1 MSAERKNIR
10 LSEGA
15 IPGIRLASRVAGRGR
30 QSFPAS
36 FRGAAKN
43 MDTQFWKH
51 PHWKEVWK
59 ESRIFAYCLLAAGL
73 GAAVGS
79 HSWAAKPPIQ
89 SVSAASYAPA
99 GLESTFAPVVE
110 RALPAVVNI
119 SSSKTTKTSEVMPG
133 QMEPFFRQ
141 FFGQQFGGDGQQFFG
156 DENPGNSG
164 QRRGNRGTMP
174 RNRTEHSLGSGVI
187 VRSDGYLLTNN
198 HVIDG
203 ANEVTVTLGD
213 KREFKAKVIGTD
225 PKTDIAVLKI
235 DASNLPTLPLADS
248 AKSRVGDIVLAMG
261 NPFGLG
267 QTVTMGIISA
277 EGRNNLGIEDYEDFI
292 QTDAP
297 INPGNSGG
305 ALLNTRGELV
315 GINTAILAN
324 NGGNQGVGFAVPMNL
339 AHSVMT
345 QVMDHGKVVRG
356 YLGVVPENITPA
368 LAKAF
373 NVSGSQNGVLIGD
386 VTADAPAGKAGIQ
399 RGDVVT
405 EVNGEKIDT
414 ANQLRMRISLM
425 SPGATANLKVLHDGS
440 EKTVAVKL
448 GELPGTAA
456 RATEHNEQ
464 GGAASSLEGVTVEPL
479 DSQTAREMRLPA
491 SVHGV
496 VASDV
501 EQGSAA
507 WEAGLR
513 QGDVI
518 QEVNRKPVASVD
530 QFDSALKNASG
541 GSTLLLVNRNG
552 FTQFIAIQK

>member
-1 MSAERKNIR
+1 MDNQEKQTFWNR
-10 LSEGA
+10 
-15 IPGIRLASRVAGRGR
+15 AGRNL
-30 QSFPAS
+30 
-36 FRGAAKN
+36 RGSGIL
-43 MDTQFWKH
+43 
-51 PHWKEVWK
+51 K
-59 ESRIFAYCLLAAGL
+59 ESRIFAYVLLAAGL
-73 GAAVGS
+73 GAAVGA
-79 HSWAAKPPIQ
+79 HSWAARPPIQ
-89 SVSAASYAPA
+89 AVSAATYAPIT
-99 GLESTFAPVVE
+99 LETGFAPVVN

-119 SSSKTTKTSEVMPG
+119 SSSKTTKTSEAIPSEMDPL
-133 QMEPFFRQ
+133 FRQ
-141 FFGQQFGGDGQQFFG
+141 FFGQQFFGGDDNDGGSQM
-156 DENPGNSG
+156 PG
-164 QRRGNRGTMP
+164 QRRGGNRFNMP
-174 RNRTEHSLGSGVI
+174 RSRTEHSLGSGVI

-203 ANEVTVTLGD
+203 ANEVTVTLDD
-213 KREFKAKVIGTD
+213 KREFKAKVVGTD

-235 DASNLPTLPLADS
+235 DATNLPTLPLADS
-248 AKSRVGDIVLAMG
+248 SKSHVGDIVLAMG

-305 ALLNTRGELV
+305 ALINVRGELV

-345 QVMDHGKVVRG
+345 QVMEHGKVVRG

-368 LAKAF
+368 LASAF
-373 NVSGSQNGVLIGD
+373 NLKGSQNGVLIGD
-386 VTADAPAGKAGIQ
+386 VTADAPAGKAGIK
-399 RGDVVT
+399 RGDVIT

-425 SPGATANLKVLHDGS
+425 PPGSEANLKVLHDGS

-448 GELPGTAA
+448 GELPGTSA
-456 RATEHNEQ
+456 RVTGHGEE
-464 GGAASSLEGVTVEPL
+464 GGTKSALEGVTVEPL
-479 DSQTAREMRLPA
+479 DAQTAQELKLPENT
-491 SVHGV
+491 HGV
-496 VASDV
+496 VATDV
-501 EQGSAA
+501 AEDSAA
-507 WEAGLR
+507 YNAGLR

-518 QEVNRKPVASVD
+518 QEVNRKPVTSVD
-530 QFDSALKNASG
+530 QFESAMKNVSG

-552 FTQFIAIQK
+552 FTQYIAIQK